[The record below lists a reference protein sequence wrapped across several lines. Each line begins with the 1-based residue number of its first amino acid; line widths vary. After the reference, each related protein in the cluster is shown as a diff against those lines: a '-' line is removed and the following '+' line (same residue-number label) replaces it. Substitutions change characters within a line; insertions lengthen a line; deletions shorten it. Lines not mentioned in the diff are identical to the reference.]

1 MEKSRAIVLFSGGQ
15 DSTVCL
21 YWAKQIFEEVHP
33 LIINYGQKHDIELD
47 SASNIVVLAE
57 LIDFTEFVFF
67 PKIKGGKL
75 LGQESKATGTVADTW
90 VPYRNML
97 FLTLALNH
105 AVAKDCQAVVV
116 GVNSVDYS
124 GYPDC
129 RKEFIEAFEKTAE
142 LASEKEIKVL
152 TPLITLSKKEIVEL
166 GTSIPGCMEALAYS
180 HTCYNGVYPPCGE
193 CASCKLR
200 AEGFKQAG
208 VEDPLII
215 GPKICLG
222 I

>member
-47 SASNIVVLAE
+47 SASHIVVLAE

-105 AVAKDCQAVVV
+105 AVAKDCQAVVI

-166 GTSIPGCMEALAYS
+166 GTLIPGCMEALAYS

-208 VEDPLII
+208 IEDPLII
-215 GPKICLG
+215 GPKNA
-222 I
+222 